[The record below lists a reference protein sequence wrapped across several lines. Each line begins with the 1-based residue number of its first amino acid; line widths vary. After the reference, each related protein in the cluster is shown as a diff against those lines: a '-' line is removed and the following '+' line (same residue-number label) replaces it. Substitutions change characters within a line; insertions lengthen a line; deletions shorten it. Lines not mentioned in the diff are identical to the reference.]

1 VRGLEV
7 KNANVAPKR
16 HVASV
21 LESGCWHE
29 YVPDA
34 ALLGRRLS
42 IHQTAHVMATA
53 DAPLEVSAR
62 RRDRNRWRKG
72 VLTVALYRFQRTFRQ
87 RRGAYLSLVLLIGLV
102 GGLSMGA
109 LAAARRTE
117 SSFPTFLATTN
128 PSNLSVATA
137 LWNPALGYAT
147 GYNGPLVA
155 TIARL
160 PDVRRAESYS
170 GIYSEPIGANGEPTS
185 ADQNANFDVNGSVD
199 GLYFNPDRVTVLQGR
214 MADPK
219 RANEIMMTV
228 GAADALG
235 LHVGQTVTWGTYTNS
250 QFESAANAP
259 PALHERLTLVGTVV
273 LNNAVVQDEID
284 ANGPTTVIFTPAL
297 TRRLE
302 NCCANYT
309 FTFLQLDQGSRDVT
323 AVEAELERV
332 IPAKLPHD
340 FYDASI
346 DVTKAQNA
354 IKPEAIAL
362 AVFGLIAGL
371 AAILI
376 AGQVIGRQLGFWAP
390 EERTLRALG
399 ANPFMTAGD
408 GLFGIMG
415 AVVVGALVAAAVAVA
430 LSPLAPLGP
439 VRPYYP
445 DPGVAFD
452 WTVLGLGV
460 VVLVVVLGS
469 VAIVLAVQRAPQR
482 TGTRRRPRAPSRIE
496 GAASAS
502 GLPISAVTGIR
513 FALEP
518 GAESEAV
525 PVRSAI
531 LGATLAVVV
540 IIATVVFGTSLNSLV
555 SHPRLYGWNWNY
567 ALMAGGGVGDIPAA
581 PSATLLDHDPS
592 VAAWSGYWF
601 GNLQIDGLT
610 VPVLGGSPGAT
621 VAPPIL
627 TGHGFDGPGQI
638 VLGPGTLAQ
647 IHKSVGDSVT
657 VRYGTTTPH
666 LLRIVGT
673 ATMPAVGVGGVT
685 GHASMGTGAV
695 VPYQLLPA
703 SVRNQFS
710 VSPAGPNAE
719 FVRLKPGANAKT
731 ALRSLNRIAAE
742 VTHPGNNGSYV
753 LGVERPAEIVNYHSM
768 GATPLILGLGLT
780 VGAVTALG
788 LTLVASV
795 RRRRRSMAMLR
806 TLGFTGGQLRASVA
820 WQSSVAVVIGLVIG
834 VPLGIVA
841 GRFLWDLFATNIYVV
856 PRPTVPALA
865 IVAIAFG
872 ALVLGNLVAALPGRT
887 AARTPAAL
895 LLRTE

>member
-1 VRGLEV
+1 MTGQ
-7 KNANVAPKR
+7 
-16 HVASV
+16 
-21 LESGCWHE
+21 
-29 YVPDA
+29 
-34 ALLGRRLS
+34 LLGFSR
-42 IHQTAHVMATA
+42 
-53 DAPLEVSAR
+53 
-62 RRDRNRWRKG
+62 
-72 VLTVALYRFQRTFRQ
+72 YRIQGTFRH
-87 RRGAYLSLVLLIGLV
+87 RWGAYLSIVLLIGLV

-117 SSFPTFLATTN
+117 SSFPTFLASTN
-128 PSNLSVATA
+128 PSNLSLGTA
-137 LWNPALGYAT
+137 LWSPALGYTT
-147 GYNGPLVA
+147 GYNGRLVA

-160 PDVRRAESYS
+160 PHVRRAESYA
-170 GIYSEPIGANGEPTS
+170 GIDSVPIGSNGQPTAAAEKANM
-185 ADQNANFDVNGSVD
+185 DVEGSVD
-199 GLYFNPDRVTVLQGR
+199 GLYFNQDRVTVVQGR

-235 LHVGQTVTWGTYTNS
+235 LHVGQTVTWGTYTNA
-250 QFESAANAP
+250 QFESTAGAPPP
-259 PALHERLTLVGTVV
+259 PALHEKLTLVGTVV

-284 ANGPTTVIFTPAL
+284 ANGPTTAILTPAL
-297 TRRLE
+297 SRRLLK
-302 NCCANYT
+302 CCANYS
-309 FTFLQLDQGSRDVT
+309 FTYLQLDQGSRDVP
-323 AVEAELERV
+323 AVEAEIERV
-332 IPAKLPHD
+332 IPSVLPYD
-340 FYDASI
+340 FYDTSI

-362 AVFGLIAGL
+362 GVFGLIAGL
-371 AAILI
+371 SAILI
-376 AGQVIGRQLGFWAP
+376 AGQVIGRQLGFWAQ

-399 ANPFMTAGD
+399 ADPVMTAGD

-415 AVVVGALVAAAVAVA
+415 AVVVGALLAVAVAVA

-452 WTVLGLGV
+452 WTVLGLGMT
-460 VVLVVVLGS
+460 VLVVVLGS
-469 VAIVLAVQRAPQR
+469 VAIMLVAQRAPQR
-482 TGTRRRPRAPSRIE
+482 SGMRRSPQAPSRIE
-496 GAASAS
+496 GAAGTG
-502 GLPISAVTGIR
+502 GLPVSAVTGIR

-540 IIATVVFGTSLNSLV
+540 IIATVVFSSSLNSLV

-567 ALMAGGGVGDIPAA
+567 ALIGGGGAGDIPAA
-581 PSATLLDHDPS
+581 QSATLLDHDPS
-592 VAAWSGYWF
+592 VAAWSAYWF

-610 VPVLGGSPGAT
+610 VPVLGGSPGAS

-627 TGHGFDGPGQI
+627 TGHGLDRPGQI

-647 IHKSVGDSVT
+647 IHKSVGDTVT
-657 VRYGTTTPH
+657 VRYGTDTPH

-673 ATMPAVGVGGVT
+673 TTMPAVGVAGVT

-695 VPYQLLPA
+695 VSYQLLPA
-703 SVRNQFS
+703 SVRNQFNQ
-710 VSPAGPNAE
+710 SPAGPNAE
-719 FVRLKPGANAKT
+719 FVRLKPGVDAKT

-742 VTHPGNNGSYV
+742 VSTPENYGNQVY
-753 LGVERPAEIVNYHSM
+753 GVQRPAEIVNYRSM
-768 GATPLILGLGLT
+768 GTVPLILGLALT
-780 VGAVTALG
+780 AGAVTALG

-806 TLGFTGGQLRASVA
+806 TLGFTGRQLRASVA
-820 WQSSVAVVIGLVIG
+820 WQSSVSVVIGLVVG
-834 VPLGIVA
+834 VPLGIVV
-841 GRFLWDLFATNIYVV
+841 GRLLWDLFARNIYVV
-856 PRPTVPALA
+856 PSPTVPALA
-865 IVAIAFG
+865 IVAITFG
-872 ALVLGNLVAALPGRT
+872 GLVLGNLVAAIPGRI
-887 AARTPAAL
+887 AARTPVAL

>member
-1 VRGLEV
+1 
-7 KNANVAPKR
+7 
-16 HVASV
+16 
-21 LESGCWHE
+21 
-29 YVPDA
+29 
-34 ALLGRRLS
+34 
-42 IHQTAHVMATA
+42 M
-53 DAPLEVSAR
+53 
-62 RRDRNRWRKG
+62 
-72 VLTVALYRFQRTFRQ
+72 
-87 RRGAYLSLVLLIGLV
+87 SLVLLIGLV

-117 SSFPTFLATTN
+117 SSFPTFLASTN
-128 PSNLSVATA
+128 PSNLSLATA
-137 LWNPALGYAT
+137 LWNPALGYTT

-160 PDVRRAESYS
+160 PHVRRAESYS
-170 GIYSEPIGANGEPTS
+170 GIYSEPIGANGQPTS
-185 ADQNANFDVNGSVD
+185 AAQKANFDVNGSVD
-199 GLYFNPDRVTVLQGR
+199 GLYFNQDRVTVLQGR

-228 GAADALG
+228 GAADSLG
-235 LHVGQTVTWGTYTNS
+235 LHVGQTVTWGTYTSS
-250 QFESAANAP
+250 QFESANAP

-297 TRRLE
+297 TRRLD
-302 NCCANYT
+302 NCCSNYT
-309 FTFLQLDQGSRDVT
+309 FTYLQLDQGSRDVP

-332 IPAKLPHD
+332 IPSKLPHD
-340 FYDASI
+340 FYDTSI

-408 GLFGIMG
+408 ALLGIMG
-415 AVVVGALVAAAVAVA
+415 AVVVGALVAVAVAVA

-460 VVLVVVLGS
+460 AVLVVVLGS

-496 GAASAS
+496 GAASAG
-502 GLPISAVTGIR
+502 GLPVSAVTGIR

-567 ALMAGGGVGDIPAA
+567 ALI
-581 PSATLLDHDPS
+581 
-592 VAAWSGYWF
+592 
-601 GNLQIDGLT
+601 
-610 VPVLGGSPGAT
+610 
-621 VAPPIL
+621 
-627 TGHGFDGPGQI
+627 
-638 VLGPGTLAQ
+638 
-647 IHKSVGDSVT
+647 
-657 VRYGTTTPH
+657 
-666 LLRIVGT
+666 
-673 ATMPAVGVGGVT
+673 
-685 GHASMGTGAV
+685 
-695 VPYQLLPA
+695 
-703 SVRNQFS
+703 
-710 VSPAGPNAE
+710 
-719 FVRLKPGANAKT
+719 
-731 ALRSLNRIAAE
+731 
-742 VTHPGNNGSYV
+742 
-753 LGVERPAEIVNYHSM
+753 
-768 GATPLILGLGLT
+768 
-780 VGAVTALG
+780 
-788 LTLVASV
+788 V
-795 RRRRRSMAMLR
+795 RRRGRRHSR
-806 TLGFTGGQLRASVA
+806 RAVGDAARPRSERG
-820 WQSSVAVVIGLVIG
+820 GLVRVLVRQLADRRPHG
-834 VPLGIVA
+834 ARPRWVTRCNCGATDPDRPRLRRA
-841 GRFLWDLFATNIYVV
+841 GSDRARSRHAGPDPQVGRGL
-856 PRPTVPALA
+856 RH
-865 IVAIAFG
+865 G
-872 ALVLGNLVAALPGRT
+872 ALRDDHPAPPPHRRHGHHARSGRRRRHGACVHGDGSGRALPAPPRIGTQPVQRVPGR
-887 AARTPAAL
+887 P
-895 LLRTE
+895 

>member
-1 VRGLEV
+1 VTGQ
-7 KNANVAPKR
+7 
-16 HVASV
+16 
-21 LESGCWHE
+21 
-29 YVPDA
+29 
-34 ALLGRRLS
+34 LLRFSR
-42 IHQTAHVMATA
+42 
-53 DAPLEVSAR
+53 
-62 RRDRNRWRKG
+62 
-72 VLTVALYRFQRTFRQ
+72 YRFLRTFQQ

-117 SSFPTFLATTN
+117 SSFPEFLASTN
-128 PSNLSVATA
+128 PSNLSLGTA
-137 LWNPALGYAT
+137 LWNPALGYTT
-147 GYNGPLVA
+147 GYNAPLVA
-155 TIARL
+155 AIARL
-160 PDVRRAESYS
+160 PHVRRAESYAA
-170 GIYSEPIGANGEPTS
+170 IYSAPIGANGKVTAAAEK
-185 ADQNANFDVNGSVD
+185 ANFDVNGSVD
-199 GLYFNPDRVTVLQGR
+199 GLYFNQDRVTVVQGR
-214 MADPK
+214 MADPT

-228 GAADALG
+228 GAADSLR
-235 LHVGQTVTWGTYTNS
+235 LHVGQTVTWGTYTYS
-250 QFESAANAP
+250 QFESAPNAP

-284 ANGPTTVIFTPAL
+284 ANGPTTVILTPAL
-297 TRRLE
+297 TRRLD
-302 NCCANYT
+302 NCCANYS
-309 FTFLQLDQGSRDVT
+309 FTYLQLDQGSRDVP
-323 AVEAELERV
+323 AVEAEIEHV
-332 IPAKLPHD
+332 IPSKLPYD
-340 FYDASI
+340 FYDTSI

-362 AVFGLIAGL
+362 GVFGLIAGL
-371 AAILI
+371 AAIVI

-399 ANPFMTAGD
+399 ADPVMTVGD
-408 GLFGIMG
+408 GLLGIMG
-415 AVVVGALVAAAVAVA
+415 AVVVGALLAAAVAVA

-452 WTVLGLGV
+452 WAVLGLGV
-460 VVLVVVLGS
+460 AVLVVVLGS
-469 VAIVLAVQRAPQR
+469 VAIMLAVQRAPQR
-482 TGTRRRPRAPSRIE
+482 TGTRHPRAPSRIG
-496 GAASAS
+496 GAASTS
-502 GLPISAVTGIR
+502 SLPVSAVTGIR

-531 LGATLAVVV
+531 LAATLAVVV
-540 IIATVVFGTSLNSLV
+540 IIATLVFGSSLNSLV

-567 ALMAGGGVGDIPAA
+567 ALIAGGGPGDIPAA
-581 PSATLLDHDPS
+581 QSARLLDHDPS

-610 VPVLGGSPGAT
+610 VPVLGGSPGAS

-627 TGHGFDGPGQI
+627 TGHGFDRPGQI

-647 IHKSVGDSVT
+647 IHKSVGDTVA
-657 VRYGTTTPH
+657 VRYGTTTTH

-673 ATMPAVGVGGVT
+673 ATMPAVGVAGVT

-695 VPYQLLPA
+695 VPYQLLPP
-703 SVRNQFS
+703 SVRNQLNE
-710 VSPAGPNAE
+710 SPAGPNVE
-719 FVRLKPGANAKT
+719 FVRLKPEADHKT
-731 ALRSLNRIAAE
+731 ALRSLNHVAATLSTPE
-742 VTHPGNNGSYV
+742 NYGTQV
-753 LGVERPAEIVNYHSM
+753 LGVERPAEIVNYRSM
-768 GATPLILGLGLT
+768 GATPLILGLGLAA
-780 VGAVTALG
+780 GAVTALG

-806 TLGFTGGQLRASVA
+806 TLGFTGRQLRASVA
-820 WQSSVAVVIGLVIG
+820 WQSSVAVVIGLVVG

-841 GRFLWDLFATNIYVV
+841 GRFVWDLFATNIYVV
-856 PRPTVPALA
+856 PSPTVPALA
-865 IVAIAFG
+865 IVAIALG
-872 ALVLGNLVAALPGRT
+872 SLVLGNLVAAIPGGI

>member
-1 VRGLEV
+1 MQTC
-7 KNANVAPKR
+7 APKR
-16 HVASV
+16 HGASV
-21 LESGCWHE
+21 LESGCWYE

-42 IHQTAHVMATA
+42 IYQTAHVMATA
-53 DAPLEVSAR
+53 DAPPEASAR
-62 RRDRNRWRKG
+62 RSDQNPWRRG
-72 VLTVALYRFQRTFRQ
+72 ALTVSLYRFSRTFRQ

-109 LAAARRTE
+109 LTAARRTE
-117 SSFPTFLATTN
+117 SSYPTFLASTN

-137 LWNPALGYAT
+137 LWNPVLGYTT
-147 GYNGPLVA
+147 GYNDPLVA

-160 PDVRRAESYS
+160 PHVRRAESYS
-170 GIYSEPIGANGEPTS
+170 GIYSEPIGANGQPTS
-185 ADQNANFDVNGSVD
+185 AAEKANFDVNGSVE
-199 GLYFNPDRVTVLQGR
+199 GLYFNLDRVTVLQGR

-228 GAADALG
+228 GAADALD
-235 LHVGQTVTWGTYTNS
+235 LHVGQTVTWGTYTNA
-250 QFESAANAP
+250 QFESATNAP
-259 PALHERLTLVGTVV
+259 PPLHERLTLVGTVV

-302 NCCANYT
+302 NCCSNYT
-309 FTFLQLDQGSRDVT
+309 FTYLQLGQGGRDVP
-323 AVEAELERV
+323 AVEAELEAV
-332 IPAKLPHD
+332 MPSKLPHD
-340 FYDASI
+340 FYDTSV

-408 GLFGIMG
+408 ALLGIMG
-415 AVVVGALVAAAVAVA
+415 AVVVGALVAVAVAVA

-445 DPGVAFD
+445 HPGVAFD

-460 VVLVVVLGS
+460 AVLVVVLGS

-482 TGTRRRPRAPSRIE
+482 TGTRRRLRAPSRIE
-496 GAASAS
+496 GAASAG
-502 GLPISAVTGIR
+502 GLPVSAVTGIR

-567 ALMAGGGVGDIPAA
+567 ALIAGGGVGDIPAA
-581 PSATLLDHDPS
+581 RSATLLDHDPS

-673 ATMPAVGVGGVT
+673 ATLPAVGVGGVT

-719 FVRLKPGANAKT
+719 LVRLKPGANAKT
-731 ALRSLNRIAAE
+731 ALRSLNRITAE
-742 VTHPGNNGSYV
+742 VTLPGNNGSYV
-753 LGVERPAEIVNYHSM
+753 LGVERPAEIVNYRSM

-780 VGAVTALG
+780 AGAMAALG

-795 RRRRRSMAMLR
+795 RRRRRSMAILR
-806 TLGFTGGQLRASVA
+806 TLGFTGRQLRASVA
-820 WQSSVAVVIGLVIG
+820 WQSSVAVVIGLVVG

-856 PRPTVPALA
+856 PSPTEPALA
-865 IVAIAFG
+865 ILAIALG
-872 ALVLGNLVAALPGRT
+872 GLVLGNLVAAIPGRS

>member
-1 VRGLEV
+1 MQLVRFS
-7 KNANVAPKR
+7 R
-16 HVASV
+16 
-21 LESGCWHE
+21 
-29 YVPDA
+29 
-34 ALLGRRLS
+34 
-42 IHQTAHVMATA
+42 
-53 DAPLEVSAR
+53 
-62 RRDRNRWRKG
+62 
-72 VLTVALYRFQRTFRQ
+72 YRFQGTFHQ
-87 RRGAYLSLVLLIGLV
+87 RRGAYVSLVLLIGLV
-102 GGLSMGA
+102 GGLSLGA

-117 SSFPTFLATTN
+117 SSFPTFLASTN

-137 LWNPALGYAT
+137 LWNPALGYTT
-147 GYNGPLVA
+147 GYNGTLVTRIASLPLVK
-155 TIARL
+155 
-160 PDVRRAESYS
+160 RAESYS
-170 GIYSEPIGANGEPTS
+170 GIYSEPIGANGQPT
-185 ADQNANFDVNGSVD
+185 AAAEKANFDVNGSVD
-199 GLYFNPDRVTVLQGR
+199 GLYFNLDRVTVLQGR

-228 GAADALG
+228 GVADALG
-235 LHVGQTVTWGTYTNS
+235 LHVGQTVTWGTYANS
-250 QFESAANAP
+250 QFESAANTP
-259 PALHERLTLVGTVV
+259 PVLHERLTLVGTVV

-297 TRRLE
+297 TRRLD

-309 FTFLQLDQGSRDVT
+309 FTFLQLDQGSRGVP

-332 IPAKLPHD
+332 MPSKLPHD
-340 FYDASI
+340 FYDTSI

-362 AVFGLIAGL
+362 GVFGLIAAL

-376 AGQVIGRQLGFWAP
+376 AGQMIGRQFGFWAQ
-390 EERTLRALG
+390 EERILRALG
-399 ANPFMTAGD
+399 ADPLMTAGD
-408 GLFGIMG
+408 GLLGITG
-415 AVVVGALVAAAVAVA
+415 AVVVGALGAVAVAVA

-445 DPGVAFD
+445 DPGVGFD
-452 WTVLGLGV
+452 WTVLGLGAA
-460 VVLVVVLGS
+460 VLVVVLGS
-469 VAIVLAVQRAPQR
+469 VAMLIAVQRAPQR
-482 TGTRRRPRAPSRIE
+482 TGTRRPRAPSRIAD
-496 GAASAS
+496 AASTV
-502 GLPISAVTGIR
+502 GLPVSAVTGIR
-513 FALEP
+513 FALEA

-525 PVRSAI
+525 PVRAAI
-531 LGATLAVVV
+531 LGTTLAVVV
-540 IIATVVFGTSLNSLV
+540 IIATVIFGSSLNSLV

-592 VAAWSGYWF
+592 VEAWSGYWF

-610 VPVLGGSPGAT
+610 VPVLGGSPGAP

-627 TGHGFDGPGQI
+627 TGHGFDGPDQI

-647 IHKSVGDSVT
+647 IHKAVGDSVS

-695 VPYQLLPA
+695 VPFQLLPA

-719 FVRLKPGANAKT
+719 FVRLKPGTNAKT
-731 ALRSLNRIAAE
+731 ALRPLNRIAAE
-742 VTHPGNNGSYV
+742 VTAPGNNGSYV

-780 VGAVTALG
+780 AGVVTALG
-788 LTLVASV
+788 LNLVASV

-806 TLGFTGGQLRASVA
+806 TLGFTGRQLRASVA
-820 WQSSVAVVIGLVIG
+820 WQSSIAVVIGLVVG
-834 VPLGIVA
+834 VPLGLVA
-841 GRFLWDLFATNIYVV
+841 GRFLWDLFASNIFVV
-856 PRPTVPALA
+856 PSPTEPALA

-872 ALVLGNLVAALPGRT
+872 ALVLGNLVAAIPGRI

>member
-1 VRGLEV
+1 
-7 KNANVAPKR
+7 
-16 HVASV
+16 
-21 LESGCWHE
+21 
-29 YVPDA
+29 
-34 ALLGRRLS
+34 
-42 IHQTAHVMATA
+42 M
-53 DAPLEVSAR
+53 
-62 RRDRNRWRKG
+62 
-72 VLTVALYRFQRTFRQ
+72 LTVALYRFQRTFRQ
-87 RRGAYLSLVLLIGLV
+87 RSGAYLSLVLLIGLV

-117 SSFPTFLATTN
+117 SSFPTFLASTN
-128 PSNLSVATA
+128 PSNLSLATA
-137 LWNPALGYAT
+137 LWNPALGYTT
-147 GYNGPLVA
+147 GYNRPLVA

-160 PDVRRAESYS
+160 PHVRRAESYS
-170 GIYSEPIGANGEPTS
+170 AIYSEPIGANGQPTS
-185 ADQNANFDVNGSVD
+185 AAQKANFDVNGSVD
-199 GLYFNPDRVTVLQGR
+199 GLYFSQDRVTVLQGR
-214 MADPK
+214 MADPT
-219 RANEIMMTV
+219 RANEIMMTE

-235 LHVGQTVTWGTYTNS
+235 LHVGQTVTWGTYTSS
-250 QFESAANAP
+250 QFESGNAP
-259 PALHERLTLVGTVV
+259 PALHERLTLVGTVA
-273 LNNAVVQDEID
+273 LNNAVVQDETD

-297 TRRLE
+297 TRRLD
-302 NCCANYT
+302 NCCANYS
-309 FTFLQLDQGSRDVT
+309 FTFLQLDQGSRDVP
-323 AVEAELERV
+323 AVEAEFERV
-332 IPAKLPHD
+332 IPSKLPHD
-340 FYDASI
+340 FYDTSI
-346 DVTKAQNA
+346 GVTKAQNA

-376 AGQVIGRQLGFWAP
+376 VGQVIGRQLGFWAS

-399 ANPFMTAGD
+399 ANPFMTASD
-408 GLFGIMG
+408 ALLGIMG
-415 AVVVGALVAAAVAVA
+415 AVVVGALVAVAVAVT

-445 DPGVAFD
+445 DPGVDFD

-460 VVLVVVLGS
+460 AVLVVVLGS

-482 TGTRRRPRAPSRIE
+482 TGTRRRLRAPSRIE
-496 GAASAS
+496 GAASAG
-502 GLPISAVTGIR
+502 GLPVSAVTGIR

-567 ALMAGGGVGDIPAA
+567 ALTAGGGVGDIPAA
-581 PSATLLDHDPS
+581 RSATLLDHDPS

-647 IHKSVGDSVT
+647 IHKSVGASVT

-710 VSPAGPNAE
+710 VSPAGPNVD
-719 FVRLKPGANAKT
+719 FVRLRPGANAKT
-731 ALRSLNRIAAE
+731 ALRSLSHIAAE
-742 VTHPGNNGSYV
+742 VTTPGNNGSYV

-806 TLGFTGGQLRASVA
+806 TLGFTGRQLRASVA

-856 PRPTVPALA
+856 PSPTVPALA

-872 ALVLGNLVAALPGRT
+872 ALVLGNLVAAIPGRI

>member
-1 VRGLEV
+1 
-7 KNANVAPKR
+7 
-16 HVASV
+16 
-21 LESGCWHE
+21 
-29 YVPDA
+29 
-34 ALLGRRLS
+34 
-42 IHQTAHVMATA
+42 M
-53 DAPLEVSAR
+53 
-62 RRDRNRWRKG
+62 
-72 VLTVALYRFQRTFRQ
+72 LTVALYRFQRTFRQ

-199 GLYFNPDRVTVLQGR
+199 GLYFNLDRVTVLQGR

-228 GAADALG
+228 GAANALG

-496 GAASAS
+496 GAASAG
-502 GLPISAVTGIR
+502 GLPVSAVTGIR

-567 ALMAGGGVGDIPAA
+567 ALISGGGVGDIPAA
-581 PSATLLDHDPS
+581 QSATLLDHDPS

-742 VTHPGNNGSYV
+742 VTPPGNNGSYV

-780 VGAVTALG
+780 AGVVTALG

-806 TLGFTGGQLRASVA
+806 TLGFTGRQLRASVA
-820 WQSSVAVVIGLVIG
+820 WQSSIAVVIGLVVG

-841 GRFLWDLFATNIYVV
+841 GRFLWDLFASNIYVV
-856 PRPTVPALA
+856 PSPTVPALA
-865 IVAIAFG
+865 IVAIALG
-872 ALVLGNLVAALPGRT
+872 ALVLGNLAAAIPGRI

>member
-1 VRGLEV
+1 
-7 KNANVAPKR
+7 
-16 HVASV
+16 
-21 LESGCWHE
+21 
-29 YVPDA
+29 
-34 ALLGRRLS
+34 
-42 IHQTAHVMATA
+42 MATA
-53 DAPLEVSAR
+53 NAPLEVSAR

-72 VLTVALYRFQRTFRQ
+72 VLTVALYRFPRTFRQ

-102 GGLSMGA
+102 GGFSMGA

-117 SSFPTFLATTN
+117 SSFPTFLASTN
-128 PSNLSVATA
+128 PSNLSLATA
-137 LWNPALGYAT
+137 LWNPAVGYYS

-155 TIARL
+155 AIARL
-160 PDVRRAESYS
+160 PHVRRAESYS
-170 GIYSEPIGANGEPTS
+170 GIYSEPIGANGQPTS
-185 ADQNANFDVNGSVD
+185 AAQRANFDVNGSVD
-199 GLYFNPDRVTVLQGR
+199 GLYFNQDRVTVVEGR
-214 MADPK
+214 MADPT

-235 LHVGQTVTWGTYTNS
+235 LQVGQTVIWGTYTNA
-250 QFESAANAP
+250 QFESAPNAP
-259 PALHERLTLVGTVV
+259 PPLPERLTLVGTVV
-273 LNNAVVQDEID
+273 LNNAVVQDEVD
-284 ANGPTTVIFTPAL
+284 ADGPATVIFTPAL
-297 TRRLE
+297 TRRLD
-302 NCCANYT
+302 NCCANYS
-309 FTFLQLDQGSRDVT
+309 FTNLQLGLGSRDVP
-323 AVEAELERV
+323 AVEAELERL
-332 IPAKLPHD
+332 IPSKLPYD
-340 FYDASI
+340 FNDTSV

-362 AVFGLIAGL
+362 AVFGLIAGF

-376 AGQVIGRQLGFWAP
+376 AGQVIGRQLGFWAQ

-399 ANPFMTAGD
+399 ADAFMTAGD
-408 GLFGIMG
+408 ALLGIMG
-415 AVVVGALVAAAVAVA
+415 AVVVGALVAVAVAVA

-445 DPGVAFD
+445 DPGIVFD
-452 WTVLGLGV
+452 WTVLGLGMA
-460 VVLVVVLGS
+460 VLVVVLGS
-469 VAIVLAVQRAPQR
+469 VALVLAVQRAPQR
-482 TGTRRRPRAPSRIE
+482 TGTRHRPRAPLRIE
-496 GAASAS
+496 GAASVG
-502 GLPISAVTGIR
+502 GLPVSAVTGIR

-567 ALMAGGGVGDIPAA
+567 ALTAGGGVGDIPAA
-581 PSATLLDHDPS
+581 PLATLLDHDPS

-627 TGHGFDGPGQI
+627 TGHSFDRQDQI
-638 VLGPGTLAQ
+638 VVGPGTLAQ

-685 GHASMGTGAV
+685 GHPSMGTGAV
-695 VPYQLLPA
+695 VPYQLLPP

-710 VSPAGPNAE
+710 VSPAGPNVD
-719 FVRLKPGANAKT
+719 FVRLKPGGNAKT
-731 ALRSLNRIAAE
+731 SLRSLNRIAAE
-742 VTHPGNNGSYV
+742 VTPPGNNGSYV

-768 GATPLILGLGLT
+768 GATPLILGRG
-780 VGAVTALG
+780 
-788 LTLVASV
+788 
-795 RRRRRSMAMLR
+795 RRRSMAMLR
-806 TLGFTGGQLRASVA
+806 TLGFTGRQLRASVA

-865 IVAIAFG
+865 IVAIALG
-872 ALVLGNLVAALPGRT
+872 ALVLGNLVAAMPGRI

>member
-1 VRGLEV
+1 M
-7 KNANVAPKR
+7 NVD
-16 HVASV
+16 
-21 LESGCWHE
+21 G
-29 YVPDA
+29 
-34 ALLGRRLS
+34 S
-42 IHQTAHVMATA
+42 I
-53 DAPLEVSAR
+53 
-62 RRDRNRWRKG
+62 N
-72 VLTVALYRFQRTFRQ
+72 
-87 RRGAYLSLVLLIGLV
+87 
-102 GGLSMGA
+102 
-109 LAAARRTE
+109 
-117 SSFPTFLATTN
+117 
-128 PSNLSVATA
+128 
-137 LWNPALGYAT
+137 
-147 GYNGPLVA
+147 
-155 TIARL
+155 
-160 PDVRRAESYS
+160 
-170 GIYSEPIGANGEPTS
+170 
-185 ADQNANFDVNGSVD
+185 
-199 GLYFNPDRVTVLQGR
+199 GLYFNQDRVTVVQGR
-214 MADPK
+214 MADPT

-228 GAADALG
+228 GAADSLR
-235 LHVGQTVTWGTYTNS
+235 LHVGQTVTWGTYTNA
-250 QFESAANAP
+250 QFESAPNAP

-284 ANGPTTVIFTPAL
+284 ANGPTTVILTPAL
-297 TRRLE
+297 TRRLD
-302 NCCANYT
+302 NCCAIFT
-309 FTFLQLDQGSRDVT
+309 FTFLQLDQGSRNVP
-323 AVEAELERV
+323 AVEAEIERV
-332 IPAKLPHD
+332 IPSVLPYD
-340 FYDASI
+340 FYDTSI

-408 GLFGIMG
+408 ALLGIMG
-415 AVVVGALVAAAVAVA
+415 AVVVGALVAVAVAVA

-452 WTVLGLGV
+452 WAVLGLGV
-460 VVLVVVLGS
+460 AVLVVVLGS

-496 GAASAS
+496 GAASAG
-502 GLPISAVTGIR
+502 GLPVSAVTGIR

-525 PVRSAI
+525 PVRSAM

-567 ALMAGGGVGDIPAA
+567 ALMSGGGVGDIPAA
-581 PSATLLDHDPS
+581 RSAALLDHDPS

-695 VPYQLLPA
+695 VSYQLLPA

-742 VTHPGNNGSYV
+742 VTPPTNNGSYV

-768 GATPLILGLGLT
+768 GATPLVLGLGLT

-806 TLGFTGGQLRASVA
+806 TLGFTGRQLRASVA

-872 ALVLGNLVAALPGRT
+872 AMVLGNLVAALPGRL
-887 AARTPAAL
+887 AAHTPAAL

>member
-199 GLYFNPDRVTVLQGR
+199 GLYFNLDRVTVLQGR

-460 VVLVVVLGS
+460 VVLVMVLGS

-496 GAASAS
+496 GAASAG
-502 GLPISAVTGIR
+502 GLPVSAVTGIR

-601 GNLQIDGLT
+601 GNLQIDGVT

-731 ALRSLNRIAAE
+731 ALRSLNRITAQ
-742 VTHPGNNGSYV
+742 VTSPGNNGSYV

>member
-1 VRGLEV
+1 
-7 KNANVAPKR
+7 
-16 HVASV
+16 
-21 LESGCWHE
+21 
-29 YVPDA
+29 
-34 ALLGRRLS
+34 
-42 IHQTAHVMATA
+42 
-53 DAPLEVSAR
+53 
-62 RRDRNRWRKG
+62 
-72 VLTVALYRFQRTFRQ
+72 
-87 RRGAYLSLVLLIGLV
+87 LSLVLLIGLV

-117 SSFPTFLATTN
+117 SSFPTFLASTN
-128 PSNLSVATA
+128 PSNLSLGTA
-137 LWNPALGYAT
+137 LWNPALGYTT
-147 GYNGPLVA
+147 GYNAPLVA
-155 TIARL
+155 AIARL
-160 PDVRRAESYS
+160 PHVRRAESYAA
-170 GIYSEPIGANGEPTS
+170 IYSEPIGANGQPT
-185 ADQNANFDVNGSVD
+185 AAAEKANFDVNGSVD
-199 GLYFNPDRVTVLQGR
+199 GLYFNQDRVTVVKGR

-228 GAADALG
+228 GAADSLD
-235 LHVGQTVTWGTYTNS
+235 LHVGQTVTWGTYANS
-250 QFESAANAP
+250 QFESANAP

-273 LNNAVVQDEID
+273 LNNAVVQDETD

-297 TRRLE
+297 TRRLD

-309 FTFLQLDQGSRDVT
+309 FTYLQLDQGSRDVP

-332 IPAKLPHD
+332 IPSKLPHD
-340 FYDASI
+340 FDDTSI

-362 AVFGLIAGL
+362 GVFGLIAAL

-376 AGQVIGRQLGFWAP
+376 AGQVIGRQFGFWAQ

-399 ANPFMTAGD
+399 ADPLMTAGD
-408 GLFGIMG
+408 GLLGIMG
-415 AVVVGALVAAAVAVA
+415 AVVVGAVLAVAVAVA

-452 WTVLGLGV
+452 WTVLGLGLA
-460 VVLVVVLGS
+460 VLVAVLGS
-469 VAIVLAVQRAPQR
+469 VAIVMAVQRAPQR
-482 TGTRRRPRAPSRIE
+482 TEARRRLRAPSRIE
-496 GAASAS
+496 AAASTV
-502 GLPISAVTGIR
+502 GLPVSAVTGIR

-531 LGATLAVVV
+531 LGTTLAVVV
-540 IIATVVFGTSLNSLV
+540 IIATVTFGSSLNSLV

-567 ALMAGGGVGDIPAA
+567 ALIAGGGVGDIPATQ
-581 PSATLLDHDPS
+581 SATLLDHDPS

-610 VPVLGGSPGAT
+610 VPVLGGSPGAS

-627 TGHGFDGPGQI
+627 TGHGFDRPGQI
-638 VLGPGTLAQ
+638 VLGPDTLAQ

-703 SVRNQFS
+703 SVRDQFS

-742 VTHPGNNGSYV
+742 VTTPGNNGSYV

-806 TLGFTGGQLRASVA
+806 TLGFTGRQLRASVA
-820 WQSSVAVVIGLVIG
+820 WQSSIAVVIGLVVG

-841 GRFLWDLFATNIYVV
+841 GRYLWDLFATNIYVV
-856 PRPTVPALA
+856 PSPTVPALA
-865 IVAIAFG
+865 IVAIALG
-872 ALVLGNLVAALPGRT
+872 ALGLGNLVAAIPGRI

>member
-1 VRGLEV
+1 V
-7 KNANVAPKR
+7 
-16 HVASV
+16 
-21 LESGCWHE
+21 ESGARVHHRLQR
-29 YVPDA
+29 PPR
-34 ALLGRRLS
+34 GHHRRLP
-42 IHQTAHVMATA
+42 H
-53 DAPLEVSAR
+53 
-62 RRDRNRWRKG
+62 
-72 VLTVALYRFQRTFRQ
+72 
-87 RRGAYLSLVLLIGLV
+87 
-102 GGLSMGA
+102 
-109 LAAARRTE
+109 
-117 SSFPTFLATTN
+117 
-128 PSNLSVATA
+128 
-137 LWNPALGYAT
+137 
-147 GYNGPLVA
+147 
-155 TIARL
+155 
-160 PDVRRAESYS
+160 VRRAESYS
-170 GIYSEPIGANGEPTS
+170 GFYSEPIGANGQPTS
-185 ADQNANFDVNGSVD
+185 AVQNANFDVNGSVD
-199 GLYFNPDRVTVLQGR
+199 GLYFNQDRVTVLRGR
-214 MADPK
+214 MADPT

-228 GAADALG
+228 GAADALD
-235 LHVGQTVTWGTYTNS
+235 LHVGQTVTWGTYTNA

-259 PALHERLTLVGTVV
+259 PPLHERLTLVGTVV

-284 ANGPTTVIFTPAL
+284 ADGPAPVIFTPAL
-297 TRRLE
+297 TRRLD
-302 NCCANYT
+302 NCCANFS
-309 FTFLQLDQGSRDVT
+309 FTFLQLDQGSSDVP

-332 IPAKLPHD
+332 IPSKLPHD
-340 FYDASI
+340 FYDTSI

-354 IKPEAIAL
+354 INPEAIAL

-390 EERTLRALG
+390 EERSLRALG

-408 GLFGIMG
+408 ALLGIIG
-415 AVVVGALVAAAVAVA
+415 AVVVGALVAVAVA
-430 LSPLAPLGP
+430 LSPLAPLGSA
-439 VRPYYP
+439 RPYYP

-452 WTVLGLGV
+452 WTVLGLGGGGARRGPRV
-460 VVLVVVLGS
+460 RGD
-469 VAIVLAVQRAPQR
+469 RAGRAAGAAAHRDAP
-482 TGTRRRPRAPSRIE
+482 PARAPSRIQ
-496 GAASAS
+496 GAASAG
-502 GLPISAVTGIR
+502 GLPVSAVTGIR

-567 ALMAGGGVGDIPAA
+567 ALTAGGGVGDIPAA
-581 PSATLLDHDPS
+581 PSAALLDRDPS

-627 TGHGFDGPGQI
+627 TGHGFHGPGQI

-685 GHASMGTGAV
+685 GHASMGTAAV

-742 VTHPGNNGSYV
+742 MTSPGNNGSYV

-780 VGAVTALG
+780 AGAVTALG

-806 TLGFTGGQLRASVA
+806 TLGFTGRQLRASVA
-820 WQSSVAVVIGLVIG
+820 WQSSVAAVIGLVIG
-834 VPLGIVA
+834 VPLGIVV

-856 PRPTVPALA
+856 PSPTVPALA
-865 IVAIAFG
+865 IVAIALG
-872 ALVLGNLVAALPGRT
+872 ALGLGNLVAAVPGRI
-887 AARTPAAL
+887 AARTPPAL
-895 LLRTE
+895 LMRTE

>member
-1 VRGLEV
+1 
-7 KNANVAPKR
+7 
-16 HVASV
+16 
-21 LESGCWHE
+21 
-29 YVPDA
+29 
-34 ALLGRRLS
+34 
-42 IHQTAHVMATA
+42 
-53 DAPLEVSAR
+53 
-62 RRDRNRWRKG
+62 

-199 GLYFNPDRVTVLQGR
+199 GLYFNLDRVTVLQGR

-309 FTFLQLDQGSRDVT
+309 FTFLQLDQGSRDVP
-323 AVEAELERV
+323 AVEAELEGV
-332 IPAKLPHD
+332 MPSKLPHD
-340 FYDASI
+340 FYDTSI

-362 AVFGLIAGL
+362 AVFGLIAGF

-399 ANPFMTAGD
+399 ADPVMTAGD
-408 GLFGIMG
+408 GLLGIMG
-415 AVVVGALVAAAVAVA
+415 AVVVGALVAVAVAVA

-445 DPGVAFD
+445 DSGVAFD
-452 WTVLGLGV
+452 WTVLGLGGA
-460 VVLVVVLGS
+460 VLVLVLGS
-469 VAIVLAVQRAPQR
+469 VAFVLTVQRAPQR
-482 TGTRRRPRAPSRIE
+482 TGTRRRLRAPSRIE
-496 GAASAS
+496 GAASAG
-502 GLPISAVTGIR
+502 GLPVSAVTGIR

-567 ALMAGGGVGDIPAA
+567 ALISGGGVGDIPGE

-627 TGHGFDGPGQI
+627 TGHSFDRPGQI

-742 VTHPGNNGSYV
+742 VTLPGNNGSYV

>member
-1 VRGLEV
+1 V
-7 KNANVAPKR
+7 ACAPKR

-62 RRDRNRWRKG
+62 RRDRNRWRTG

-117 SSFPTFLATTN
+117 SSFPEFLASTN
-128 PSNLSVATA
+128 PSNLSLGTA
-137 LWNPALGYAT
+137 LWNPALGYTT
-147 GYNGPLVA
+147 GYNAPLVA

-160 PDVRRAESYS
+160 PHVRQAESYS
-170 GIYSEPIGANGEPTS
+170 GIYSEPIGANGQPTS
-185 ADQNANFDVNGSVD
+185 AAQKANFDVNGSVD
-199 GLYFNPDRVTVLQGR
+199 GLYFNQDRVTVLQGR
-214 MADPK
+214 MADPT

-235 LHVGQTVTWGTYTNS
+235 LHVGQTVTWGTYTSS
-250 QFESAANAP
+250 QFESGNAP

-273 LNNAVVQDEID
+273 LNDAVVQDEID

-297 TRRLE
+297 TRQLDS
-302 NCCANYT
+302 CCSNYS
-309 FTFLQLDQGSRDVT
+309 FTYLQLDQGSRDVP
-323 AVEAELERV
+323 AVEAELEGV
-332 IPAKLPHD
+332 MPSKLPHD
-340 FYDASI
+340 FYDTSI

-376 AGQVIGRQLGFWAP
+376 AGQVIGRQLGFWAQ

-399 ANPFMTAGD
+399 ANPAMTAGD

-415 AVVVGALVAAAVAVA
+415 AVVVGALVAVGVAVA

-452 WTVLGLGV
+452 WTVFGLGV
-460 VVLVVVLGS
+460 AVLVVVLGA

-482 TGTRRRPRAPSRIE
+482 AGTRRRLRAPSRIE
-496 GAASAS
+496 GAASAG
-502 GLPISAVTGIR
+502 GLPVSAVTGIR

-540 IIATVVFGTSLNSLV
+540 IIATVVFGSSLNSLV

-567 ALMAGGGVGDIPAA
+567 ALIAGGGVGDIPAA
-581 PSATLLDHDPS
+581 PSAKLLDHDPS

-610 VPVLGGSPGAT
+610 VPVLGGSPGASVT
-621 VAPPIL
+621 PPIL
-627 TGHGFDGPGQI
+627 TGHGFDRPGQI

-647 IHKSVGDSVT
+647 IHKSVGDTVT
-657 VRYGTTTPH
+657 VRYGTITPH

-695 VPYQLLPA
+695 VPYQLLPT

-742 VTHPGNNGSYV
+742 VTTPGNNGSYV
-753 LGVERPAEIVNYHSM
+753 LGVERPAEIVNYRSM

-780 VGAVTALG
+780 AGAVTALG

-806 TLGFTGGQLRASVA
+806 TLGFTGRQLRASVA
-820 WQSSVAVVIGLVIG
+820 WQSSVAVVLGLVVG

-856 PRPTVPALA
+856 SSPTVPALA
-865 IVAIAFG
+865 IVAIGLG
-872 ALVLGNLVAALPGRT
+872 ALVLGNLVAAIPGRI